1 MRVSGNGRN
10 VVRSTRWERFR
21 GHRPPARSP
30 APPWCVTSATLHR
43 MPAKNPRVN
52 VVLERPIYDALG
64 RLARR
69 DGTTLSTKA
78 RDLLREA
85 LETYEDLGL
94 AEMAEERLRT
104 LEVSK
109 LMSHAEVWKNP
120 PGRKRDG
127 GSRPRSR
134 SV

>member
-1 MRVSGNGRN
+1 M
-10 VVRSTRWERFR
+10 
-21 GHRPPARSP
+21 
-30 APPWCVTSATLHR
+30 
-43 MPAKNPRVN
+43 
-52 VVLERPIYDALG
+52 LERPIYDALG

-120 PGRKRDG
+120 PGRKR
-127 GSRPRSR
+127 
-134 SV
+134 